1 MEEHMQTYLD
11 AARTVRPLADNETLT
26 HEQGIAFVA
35 DKWTRLRRFLILGSE
50 GTYYVKG
57 PELTKDNLG
66 IVKECLDEDGMR
78 ALGIITDIEMSGRA
92 PKHDPVLLALALA
105 TCHDNGEVRRLA
117 YSYIKT
123 LCRTGTHLLHFV
135 AYVTSM
141 RGWSRGLRRGVAEW
155 FTSKTPRDLAY
166 QALKY
171 QQRDGW
177 SLDDVFRL
185 SHTHHTKAT
194 VEGHLRKWHPNDTE
208 AMTLL
213 DVAKEMHLPEMTPIA
228 AYTRIRH
235 HRLTREMVPTHFLT
249 DPEVWDALLDD
260 MPMTAMIRNLGT
272 MSKVGLL
279 TNGSE
284 AMQKIVIRLAEEE
297 RLRKARV
304 HPIAILA
311 ALKVY
316 EQGHGERG
324 KGTWTPVKAVV
335 NALDNAFYLA
345 FGNVTPTGKRIRLA
359 LDVSASMDGNK
370 VVGMPFLDARMA
382 SAAMALV
389 TAAVEPNHEFVAYS
403 HTLVPLT
410 IRPSMRLDEVIRT
423 LQAIPMGGTY
433 CSLPIMDALM
443 ENKDVDAFIS
453 YTDSETWDG
462 SGRVPMYTPFAWAG
476 YGGRAPEKTAGEY
489 LNLYRQKTGIPAK
502 HAVVAFASNGFSIA
516 DPNDPGQLDVCG
528 LDSAT
533 PQVLSDF
540 ISGGLDG

>member
-1 MEEHMQTYLD
+1 
-11 AARTVRPLADNETLT
+11 
-26 HEQGIAFVA
+26 
-35 DKWTRLRRFLILGSE
+35 
-50 GTYYVKG
+50 
-57 PELTKDNLG
+57 
-66 IVKECLDEDGMR
+66 
-78 ALGIITDIEMSGRA
+78 
-92 PKHDPVLLALALA
+92 VLLALALA
-105 TCHDNGEVRRLA
+105 TCHDDVHVRKAA
-117 YSYIKT
+117 YFLIQKV
-123 LCRTGTHLLHFV
+123 CRTGTHLLHFV

-141 RGWSRGLRRGVAEW
+141 RGWSRGLRRGVAQW
-155 FTSKTPRDLAY
+155 FISKSPRDLAY

-194 VEGHLRKWHPNDTE
+194 VHQWVREKGDDE
-208 AMTLL
+208 ANRLL
-213 DVAKEMHLPEMTPIA
+213 QGQLFVQNVGEHADA
-228 AYTRIRH
+228 AARFIRDY
-235 HRLTREMVPTHFLT
+235 RLTREMVPTELLNHA
-249 DPEVWDALLDD
+249 EVWEALLDD

-279 TNGSE
+279 TPGSDAE
-284 AMQKIVIRLAEEE
+284 KIVVYTLHNVE
-297 RLRKARV
+297 RLQKSRV

-324 KGTWTPVKAVV
+324 KGTWTPTKKVI
-335 NALDNAFYLA
+335 NALDDAFYAA

-359 LDVSASMDGNK
+359 LDVSASMDGNR

-403 HTLVPLT
+403 DRLVPLT

-423 LQAIPMGGTY
+423 LKAIPMGGTY
-433 CSLPIMDALM
+433 CSLPIMDAYM
-443 ENKDVDAFIS
+443 ENKEVDAFIS

-462 SGRVPMYTPFAWAG
+462 SGRSGLYSSFG
-476 YGGRAPEKTAGEY
+476 FYDNGAPPNTAGEY

-502 HAVVAFASNGFSIA
+502 HAVVAFASSGFSIA
-516 DPNDPGQLDVCG
+516 DPNDPGQLDIAG

-540 ISGGLDG
+540 ISGGLTGEV